1 MCCSRSVICTSSW
14 WLWIHLGC
22 RSLGEWTQVAS
33 TALLQETGAAKG
45 SCTGDA
51 SPMLSTP
58 EPTAPCPHRPR
69 SRSPTATALDTP
81 HQSFQAG
88 SETAPSNSAALSWLQ
103 VWTNL
108 SSPGQRWALTCRA
121 GGCPGLAGP
130 EVSLAQHRDKATWSW
145 GWFCCSSPCVHSQP
159 HTHAHAVL
167 LALLRS
173 LPAQSDPP

>member
-1 MCCSRSVICTSSW
+1 MCRSHSVIRTSSW

-22 RSLGEWTQVAS
+22 RSLGEWTQAAS

-58 EPTAPCPHRPR
+58 EPTAPCPHRPQ
-69 SRSPTATALDTP
+69 SRSPTATAPDTP

-108 SSPGQRWALTCRA
+108 SRSGLTSAALAST
-121 GGCPGLAGP
+121 G
-130 EVSLAQHRDKATWSW
+130 H
-145 GWFCCSSPCVHSQP
+145 
-159 HTHAHAVL
+159 
-167 LALLRS
+167 
-173 LPAQSDPP
+173 LPAGLEAALGWLGWRCLWPSTETRPHAAGAGSAAPAPACTHSPTHMHMQFC